1 MFDAGRAA
9 QKAKFGGEFFVA
21 DWPADENGTVFVLAT
36 DEFKILGNYALG
48 DGGAAR
54 SSVVLTHG
62 LVMVRTAEKLLA
74 FGSK

>member
-1 MFDAGRAA
+1 MQIYRRLA
-9 QKAKFGGEFFVA
+9 FFPEISRTLVTM
-21 DWPADENGTVFVLAT
+21 DENGSVFVLAT

-48 DGGAAR
+48 DGGTAR

-62 LVMVRTAEKLLA
+62 LVVVRTAEKLLV